1 MVGFLEMTLA
11 ELAEVPTAAEPLT
24 AIELRSVLLALGGD
38 TFGPDSIYDNGL
50 TTATEKMERMLDDVR
65 VRISRARRGLSP
77 DTPAE

>member
-1 MVGFLEMTLA
+1 MVGFLEMTPA

-38 TFGPDSIYDNGL
+38 TFGPDSIYANGL

-65 VRISRARRGLSP
+65 VRISRARRGL
-77 DTPAE
+77 PADASAE